1 MNNKIMILALA
12 AACAVSEALAV
23 QGVLVKTDG
32 AEMTGNISFR
42 SRDKMYVIEG
52 KNSSREVPLADVDR
66 LDIAKPKE
74 LDRAIDQVKKGQG
87 QSAIKALEAIIKEY
101 KMLNWDAPAA
111 RYLVL
116 AYLAANNPQKATE
129 VAEAFIRDD
138 KTAAFKGDFAPAYWQ
153 ALLKTGKT
161 TKLEDLLRKAAIAG
175 GRVTSAE
182 ALLMRGDI
190 IRSEGENAENWRKAL
205 TDGYLRVALM
215 YRENE
220 CVEVRQAGLLKCA
233 ECFDK
238 LGHAARAEDFRTQAR
253 MLK

>member
-101 KMLNWDAPAA
+101 KMLNWDAPA
-111 RYLVL
+111 
-116 AYLAANNPQKATE
+116 
-129 VAEAFIRDD
+129 
-138 KTAAFKGDFAPAYWQ
+138 YWQ